1 MVLTRRQEAMLKK
14 QYKIGEWEDES
25 PPVVCAD
32 GRGTGKASADSR
44 GDDPS
49 TPASSRRRPS
59 SSGQHTGLRSA
70 LKKYH
75 TDRPWEERERRLMN
89 NISIIDTTKRVR
101 IGSENNEVFEF
112 EKDPLSPLETD
123 SDAEDEVKRRLYD
136 EGGDGS
142 DGSDG
147 SDDDDEWN
155 DASTSSED
163 DEDRAEARP
172 RTKRASSSAAPRA
185 SSASGSS
192 GMHDAMMAFLMLLL
206 WSLSSSWLTV
216 VMQSVLMHKRM
227 SLPLMVPALSQLGCA
242 IVVRLLDR
250 INVVKLKPMP
260 PVDEYVRKIVPLGLS
275 TCTCMFL
282 GNYAYIGL
290 SLSFLSI
297 LKALTPAVTLVL
309 AVIARMEKLSG
320 IALLSTLLIAYGT
333 GIAVEDEKR
342 KDAEFHWASFVSFT
356 TSVFFEASRVVF
368 VSKNLKN
375 SNYSS
380 FDLLAGVG
388 PLIFSVMATLSLFVE
403 RHTLLDLRWDEIVFI
418 SRTMVLIVAL
428 SFAVNISTY
437 AAIKYSSSTTVKV
450 VGCLKNTMIIWF
462 GIIFQ
467 GDIVTKTQWE
477 GFGLATA
484 GFLSYAL
491 SRRENE
497 R

>member
-14 QYKIGEWEDES
+14 QYKVGEYEDRS
-25 PPVVCAD
+25 PVVCASGHGSAGADD
-32 GRGTGKASADSR
+32 G
-44 GDDPS
+44 DPA
-49 TPASSRRRPS
+49 TPFTKSRRRS
-59 SSGQHTGLRSA
+59 SNGQHTGLRSA

-75 TDRPWEERERRLMN
+75 TDRPWEEREMRLMN
-89 NISIIDTTKRVR
+89 NLSIVDTDKRVR
-101 IGSENNEVFEF
+101 IGSENNEVFTF
-112 EKDPLSPLETD
+112 EKDPLVETETESE
-123 SDAEDEVKRRLYD
+123 SDDDVKRRLYD
-136 EGGDGS
+136 DEGEEDTAM
-142 DGSDG
+142 DV
-147 SDDDDEWN
+147 
-155 DASTSSED
+155 STSG
-163 DEDRAEARP
+163 DEDTDVPPAKSQ
-172 RTKRASSSAAPRA
+172 KRSTSETRDANRHH
-185 SSASGSS
+185 
-192 GMHDAMMAFLMLLL
+192 MHRAMMACLMLLL

-216 VMQSVLMHKRM
+216 VMQSVLMHRRM

-242 IVVRLLDR
+242 VVVRLLHR
-250 INVVKLKPMP
+250 LGVITLKPMP
-260 PVDEYVRKIVPLGLS
+260 PVREYVRKIVPLGLS

-309 AVIARMEKLSG
+309 AVFAKMEKLSG

-333 GIAVEDEKR
+333 GIAVEDEKN
-342 KDAEFHWASFVSFT
+342 KGADSFHWLSFVSFT

-368 VSKNLKN
+368 VSKNLKD

-403 RHTLLDLRWDEIVFI
+403 RQTLLDLRWDEIVFI

-437 AAIKYSSSTTVKV
+437 AAIKFSSSTTVKV
-450 VGCLKNTMIIWF
+450 VGCLKNTVMILF
-462 GIIFQ
+462 GILVQ

-477 GFGLATA
+477 GFGLATS
-484 GFLSYAL
+484 GFLLYAL
-491 SRRENE
+491 ARRE